1 MPQFHPDSPF
11 TSILIAN
18 AVLLLVLHL
27 GATHESGI
35 ARNTMG
41 SPY

>member
-1 MPQFHPDSPF
+1 MFRFRPDCPIASV
-11 TSILIAN
+11 LIAD
-18 AVLLLVLHL
+18 AVLLLVLHS